1 VRGEKRI
8 QMVARR
14 LPNGSSE
21 CVITDKPVPGARAV
35 GSMKAST
42 VSLEV
47 GKSKIRM
54 ALTKEKK
61 KGEDDDKKRC
71 AENGS

>member
-1 VRGEKRI
+1 MRGEKRI

-14 LPNGSSE
+14 LPDGRSE
-21 CVITDKPVPGARAV
+21 CVISDKPVPGARVV

-54 ALTKEKK
+54 ALLKEKK
-61 KGEDDDKKRC
+61 DAD
-71 AENGS
+71 S